1 MSISENID
9 KSRHTKE
16 EIAGKGT
23 ADEHVKVEGKVAE
36 KALKALKEK
45 EAKEKDT
52 AQDKR

>member
-9 KSRHTKE
+9 KTRHTKE

-23 ADEHVKVEGKVAE
+23 GDEHVKIEGKVAE

-45 EAKEKDT
+45 KQKEEDT
-52 AQDKR
+52 AQDRS